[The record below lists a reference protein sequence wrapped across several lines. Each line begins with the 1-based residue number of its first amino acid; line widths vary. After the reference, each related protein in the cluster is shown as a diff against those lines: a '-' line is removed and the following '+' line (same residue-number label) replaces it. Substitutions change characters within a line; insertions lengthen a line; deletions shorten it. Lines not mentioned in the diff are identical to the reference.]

1 MIRATLGD
9 IELHFI
15 PIQAEVH
22 SQSENMTLHQMTE
35 RSWAWLAD
43 TPGPG
48 APNAGVIADDDGL
61 TIVDSLLTPTQAQ
74 PLAAAVEPL
83 GLPIRRLVYS
93 SSHLPHVG
101 GSSVFALPAIYGSAQ
116 ISAHM
121 DQPVNVASA
130 MAMYP
135 DHEAPLGDLAEAGT
149 RPVTHTIVEGAWL
162 SPTVGAAP
170 LHGEIDQN
178 LIVQMPEERIV
189 FAGAAASFGV
199 TPMAGTGDPAGWADS
214 LDTLLAWGDVFVP
227 GHGSVGG
234 AEQIQDLQA
243 YLRACVAAEGDPGA
257 LADGPWT
264 EWSGRHYDQIN
275 IERAAL
281 LSEGRDEPAPSL
293 LRLLNLR

>member
-1 MIRATLGD
+1 
-9 IELHFI
+9 
-15 PIQAEVH
+15 
-22 SQSENMTLHQMTE
+22 MTD

-43 TPGPG
+43 QPGPG

-61 TIVDSLLTPTQAQ
+61 TIIDSLLTPAQAA
-74 PLAAAVEPL
+74 PLAAAAEQIDAGRRPV
-83 GLPIRRLVYS
+83 RRLVYS

-101 GSSVFALPAIYGSAQ
+101 GSSLFVLPAIYGSAQ

-121 DQPVNVASA
+121 DQPINVAGA

-135 DHEAPLGDLAEAGT
+135 DHEAPLATLADAGT
-149 RPVTHTIVEGAWL
+149 RAVTHTITEGAWL
-162 SPTVGAAP
+162 SPTVVAAP
-170 LHGEIDQN
+170 LHGEIDEN

-189 FAGAAASFGV
+189 FAGAIASFGV
-199 TPMAGTGDPAGWADS
+199 TPMAGTGDPAGWADA
-214 LDTLLAWGDVFVP
+214 LDTLLTWGDVFVP

-234 AEQIQDLQA
+234 AEDIEDLQA

-264 EWSGRHYDQIN
+264 EWSGHEYDAIN

-281 LSEGRDEPAPSL
+281 LAEGRDEPAPSL
-293 LRLLNLR
+293 LRLLNLT